1 MTVNVHP
8 TAQKISSIA
17 KFVALRFQRLQS
29 LRPYIED
36 KFPRA
41 AAFVQSRRKQK
52 LLPYVADS
60 ILLEETGMP
69 WLVRSSIIAAS
80 AIVFLFIGW
89 SAVTRSSEVSV
100 APGWIKPSGSV
111 QVIQHLEGG
120 IVTEIL
126 VAEGDV
132 VERGQTLVKLE
143 PAAVGS
149 DLARVTG
156 RHQALILQSE
166 RLRAFIDGREPD
178 FGDVEPAYAAQ
189 VKDQR
194 QVLAGQ
200 IAARE
205 STRKVFLQQL
215 SGQQSQLS
223 GLTKRAETTRNH
235 IALLQSELEGRTK
248 LAEKGLSSRFQLLR
262 SQQEMN
268 QAQGVLTQIA
278 AEREHISRA
287 IAETRGRIDEL
298 DATTRADALNELG
311 RLSDDLRD
319 MQESIQKHGNRF
331 QRLDIQAPVRG
342 IVQELNT
349 HTVGGVVDPGAT
361 IVEIVPIND
370 ELVAEVRLSPRDIGH
385 IAPGQTAKLKFATYD
400 FARYGAVDGVL
411 KSVSATTLFDDDGQP
426 YYKGIVTLQQS
437 HLGGDPGRN
446 PIAPGMT
453 LSAEILT
460 QDRSLLQYLLKP
472 VYRGLNES
480 FRER

>member
-1 MTVNVHP
+1 MTADVHP
-8 TAQKISSIA
+8 TTPKTSAS
-17 KFVALRFQRLQS
+17 RFQ
-29 LRPYIED
+29 
-36 KFPRA
+36 
-41 AAFVQSRRKQK
+41 RKQK

-69 WLVRSSIIAAS
+69 WLVRSSILS
-80 AIVFLFIGW
+80 ATLIVFLFIGW
-89 SAVTRSSEVSV
+89 SAVTRTAEVSV
-100 APGWIKPSGSV
+100 APGWIKPSGSI

-126 VAEGDV
+126 VEEGDI

-156 RHQALILQSE
+156 RHQALTLQAE
-166 RLRAFIDGREPD
+166 RLRAFIEGREPD
-178 FGDVEPAYAAQ
+178 FGDVEPAYATL
-189 VKDQR
+189 VEDQR

-205 STRKVFLQQL
+205 STREVFLQQL

-223 GLTKRAETTRNH
+223 GLKKRAETTRNH
-235 IALLQSELEGRTK
+235 IALLQSELEARTR
-248 LAEKGLSSRFQLLR
+248 LAEKGLTSRFQLLR

-278 AEREHISRA
+278 SENEQITRA

-298 DATTRADALNELG
+298 DATTHADAQSELG
-311 RLSDDLRD
+311 RVSDELRD

-331 QRLDIQAPVRG
+331 QRLDIRASVRG
-342 IVQELNT
+342 IVQELNI
-349 HTVGGVVDPGAT
+349 HTVGGVVDPGET

-385 IAPGQTAKLKFATYD
+385 IAPGQAAKLKFATYD
-400 FARYGAVDGVL
+400 FARYGAVDGIL

-426 YYKGIVTLQQS
+426 YYKGIVQLNQAY
-437 HLGGDPGRN
+437 LGDNPDRN

-472 VYRGLNES
+472 VYRGVNEG

>member
-1 MTVNVHP
+1 MSENVHLSAEKITS
-8 TAQKISSIA
+8 TAKI
-17 KFVALRFQRLQS
+17 VASRIGRVQTLLAYAAEK
-29 LRPYIED
+29 LPYV
-36 KFPRA
+36 A
-41 AAFVQSRRKQK
+41 ALMRSRRKKK

-69 WLVRSSIIAAS
+69 WLVRSAIVSAAV
-80 AIVFLFIGW
+80 IVFLFIGW
-89 SAVTRSSEVSV
+89 SAVTRSAEVSV
-100 APGWIKPSGSV
+100 APGWIKPSGSI

-126 VAEGDV
+126 VAEGDI

-166 RLRAFIDGREPD
+166 RLRAFIAGRAPD
-178 FGDVEPAYAAQ
+178 FGDVEPAYAAMA
-189 VKDQR
+189 KDQR

-215 SGQQSQLS
+215 SGQQSQLN
-223 GLTKRAETTRNH
+223 GLKQRTETTRNH
-235 IALLQSELEGRTK
+235 IALLKSELEARTR
-248 LAEKGLSSRFQLLR
+248 LAEKGLTSRFQLLR

-278 AEREHISRA
+278 TEKERIARA
-287 IAETRGRIDEL
+287 IAETRGRIEEL
-298 DATTRADALNELG
+298 DATTRADALSELG
-311 RLSDDLRD
+311 RVSDELRD
-319 MQESIQKHGNRF
+319 MQESIQKHSNRF
-331 QRLDIQAPVRG
+331 QRLDIRASVRG
-342 IVQELNT
+342 IVQELNI
-349 HTVGGVVDPGAT
+349 HTIGGVVDPGET

-370 ELVAEVRLSPRDIGH
+370 ELVAEIRLSPRDIGH
-385 IAPGQTAKLKFATYD
+385 IRPGQTAKLKFTTYD
-400 FARYGAVDGVL
+400 FARYGAVDGIL

-426 YYKGIVTLQQS
+426 YYKGIVRLQQS
-437 HLGGDPGRN
+437 HLGDDPGRN

-453 LSAEILT
+453 LSAEIIT

-472 VYRGLNES
+472 IYRGVNEA